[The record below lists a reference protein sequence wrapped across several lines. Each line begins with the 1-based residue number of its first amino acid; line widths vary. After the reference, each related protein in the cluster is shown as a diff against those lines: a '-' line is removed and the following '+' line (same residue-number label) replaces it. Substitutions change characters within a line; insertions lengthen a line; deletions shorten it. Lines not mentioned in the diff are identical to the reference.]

1 MTDNIELDNP
11 WINATIS
18 AVITTHRGDKT
29 YLYILSDLESG
40 RPDRVLSA
48 NHPDLATSTTS
59 DPPPFQYEVG
69 LGMITAVCVDIICAW
84 EQVANQS
91 TVERF

>member
-18 AVITTHRGDKT
+18 AVITNPAGDKT

-48 NHPDLATSTTS
+48 NHPDLATSPTAE
-59 DPPPFQYEVG
+59 PPLFQYEVG
-69 LGMITAVCVDIICAW
+69 LGMITAVCIVIICAW
-84 EQVANQS
+84 ERVVNQS
-91 TVERF
+91 TVEYL